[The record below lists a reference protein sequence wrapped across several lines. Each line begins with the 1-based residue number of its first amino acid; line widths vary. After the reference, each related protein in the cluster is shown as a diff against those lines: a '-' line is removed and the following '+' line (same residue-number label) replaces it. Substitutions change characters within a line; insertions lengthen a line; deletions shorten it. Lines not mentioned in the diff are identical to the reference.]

1 LPWEGIGCWSLVFPA
16 MAADVQL
23 VASFSTIIIKT
34 ILEQDLNDD
43 KYFIYERVNDEDGV
57 IKGFVRV

>member
-1 LPWEGIGCWSLVFPA
+1 MFPA

-23 VASFSTIIIKT
+23 VSSFSTIIIKT
-34 ILEQDLNDD
+34 ILEQDLYDE